1 MTGLLQGGLLVMA
14 ICFEIRDRRDQRKS
28 RILKGAAIGQGEDNG
43 GAARGVTLQ
52 NNDENTALLGN
63 ER

>member
-1 MTGLLQGGLLVMA
+1 MA

-28 RILKGAAIGQGEDNG
+28 KNLKGAAIDGQDEDNDG
-43 GAARGVTLQ
+43 VARGITTQ